1 MCTGKYRSHYP
12 ALVSMHC
19 TVSAILDNTVNVSK
33 PCKNQ
38 VTVSTHCHASILQ
51 VTKNRFDG
59 DLGKVTLS
67 FDKESLT
74 LSGYFKEKKSGT
86 DKWGV
91 SPSKKGVSPTT
102 GSFEPQRVKSVV
114 TKPDRHKGQPPSRQ
128 SSLAS
133 RSSSPI
139 SIIRAREA
147 VKVQPGKAS
156 QPREA
161 SNPHPMGTSQ
171 PVKTGTKLS
180 DLTRTRQRANASW
193 DKQKKALE
201 SKELKDMLKFVEEVD
216 LLG

>member
-1 MCTGKYRSHYP
+1 M
-12 ALVSMHC
+12 
-19 TVSAILDNTVNVSK
+19 
-33 PCKNQ
+33 
-38 VTVSTHCHASILQ
+38 STHCHASIPQ

-86 DKWGV
+86 DKWGA
-91 SPSKKGVSPTT
+91 SPSKKEASPTT
-102 GSFEPQRVKSVV
+102 GSFEPQRAKSVV
-114 TKPDRHKGQPPSRQ
+114 TKPSRHKGQPPSRQ
-128 SSLAS
+128 PSLTS
-133 RSSSPI
+133 RASSPI

-147 VKVQPGKAS
+147 VNVQPVKAS

-180 DLTRTRQRANASW
+180 DLTRSRQRANAKLGT
-193 DKQKKALE
+193 KQKKALE
-201 SKELKDMLKFVEEVD
+201 SKEMNDMLKFVEEVD